1 MKILDRYILIT
12 YLKTFFSVFIILM
25 LIFVLQSVWLYIN
38 ELAGKDLEL
47 DIIAKFLLY
56 VSPRII
62 VLVLPLTILLSSIM
76 VFGSFAENYEFAAMK
91 STGISLQRAMRSLGV
106 FIFGLSII
114 TFFFANNVIPSAE
127 FNFYNLRRNIAKKK
141 PAMAIAKGQFN
152 QVGDLINIKVKDK
165 SGDRGQYLEEVIVH
179 KKKNKNDGNHT
190 TIIAETGELISHDD
204 SNVLEL
210 VLFNGN
216 YYEQLQPKNRD
227 TREKNRPFVKSTF
240 EKNTFYIDLAQIDN
254 VDFDNKTVTARYSML
269 NIKELDYTIDSIKIN
284 KKNNIDK
291 LAFELYGRTSAP
303 GLNLNIEKK
312 DIDTVYQGNNVMELF
327 TIGQKAQLVG
337 NAISSVNS
345 TLNNIIQP
353 KKRTQVG
360 FDKNLN
366 KHIISYY
373 EKFALAI
380 ACIILFFIGAPLGA
394 LIKKGGIGLPIVI
407 AIVLFL
413 TYHFIGI
420 AAKNSAEDNS
430 IDPVIASWLSTIIML
445 PLSIYL
451 TNRATK
457 DRSLFE
463 LDGILL
469 PIKNILTKEATVAP
483 LNPNAYLDESS
494 SEYENIKGYSDKKL
508 IDIVKNYRQYD
519 LDESYRN
526 SSVKILNTRGI
537 TEEELRFGG
546 NLKNENYENALRY
559 KDSYVENSRLTHK
572 LYFIYIIPLL
582 SGLVLNNNGFPVL
595 GKVLIV
601 IGGISAILF
610 LITLAKSFLS
620 QVNFYKLLNR
630 NISSNIFIII
640 LVGIPLY
647 FLYFNFYKKK
657 MKEDLKQI
665 R

>member
-1 MKILDRYILIT
+1 
-12 YLKTFFSVFIILM
+12 M

-106 FIFGLSII
+106 FIFGLSIV
-114 TFFFANNVIPSAE
+114 TFFFANNVIPTAE
-127 FNFYNLRRNIAKKK
+127 FNFYNLRKNIAKKK

-152 QVGDLINIKVKDK
+152 QIGDLINIKVKDK

-179 KKKNKNDGNHT
+179 KKKNKTDGNHT
-190 TIIAETGELISHDD
+190 VIIAETGELISHDD
-204 SNVLEL
+204 SDVLEL
-210 VLFNGN
+210 VLFNGR
-216 YYEQLQPKNRD
+216 YHEELQPKDRNKRV
-227 TREKNRPFVKSTF
+227 KNRPFVKSTF

-254 VDFDNKTVTARYSML
+254 VDFENKDVTARYSML
-269 NIKELDYTIDSIKIN
+269 NIKELDYTIDSLKVK
-284 KKNNIDK
+284 KKNDFDK
-291 LAFELYGRTSAP
+291 LAFDLYGRSSAP
-303 GLNLNIEKK
+303 TLNTNLVKGSVDQNFES
-312 DIDTVYQGNNVMELF
+312 GNLMDLIQSNTTKSQIV
-327 TIGQKAQLVG
+327 Q
-337 NAISSVNS
+337 NALSSVNVS
-345 TLNNIIQP
+345 LQTINN
-353 KKRTQVG
+353 KKKSGTN

-366 KHIISYY
+366 KHIIAYY

-407 AIVLFL
+407 AIILFL

-420 AAKNSAEDNS
+420 FAKNSAEDSS
-430 IDPVIASWLSTIIML
+430 IDPILASWISTIIML

-457 DRSLFE
+457 DRALFE
-463 LDGILL
+463 LDSILI
-469 PIKNILTKEATVAP
+469 PIKNILTKEITVAP
-483 LNPNAYLDESS
+483 LDPNVFLDKNST
-494 SEYENIKGYSDKKL
+494 EYENIKGYSDKKL

-519 LDESYRN
+519 LDQSYRN
-526 SSVKILNTRGI
+526 SSIKILNARGI

-546 NLKNENYENALRY
+546 NLQNENYENALRY
-559 KDSYVENSRLTHK
+559 NAAYTENSQLSFK
-572 LYFIYIIPLL
+572 LYFMYIIPLL
-582 SGLVLNNNGFPVL
+582 TGLVLNNNGFPTL

-601 IGGISAILF
+601 IGAIVAVVF
-610 LITLAKSFLS
+610 LITLSKSFMN
-620 QVNFYKLLNR
+620 QVNFYKLLNK
-630 NISSNIFIII
+630 NISSNILILI

-647 FLYFNFYKKK
+647 FLYFSFYKKK
-657 MKEDLKQI
+657 IKEDLKQI

>member
-1 MKILDRYILIT
+1 M
-12 YLKTFFSVFIILM
+12 FIILM

-179 KKKNKNDGNHT
+179 KKKNKNDVYHT
-190 TIIAETGELISHDD
+190 TITAETGELISHDD

-216 YYEQLQPKNRD
+216 YYEKLQPKDYNQR
-227 TREKNRPFVKSTF
+227 TKNLPFVKSTF

-254 VDFDNKTVTARYSML
+254 VDFENKTVTARYSML
-269 NIKELDYTIDSIKIN
+269 NINELTYTIDSLKIK
-284 KKNNIDK
+284 KKNDYDK
-291 LAFELYGRTSAP
+291 LAFDLYARTSAP
-303 GLNLNIEKK
+303 TLNLNVNQKNVNTIFSKESVIDVLKKNLEKK
-312 DIDTVYQGNNVMELF
+312 QSIQ
-327 TIGQKAQLVG
+327 
-337 NAISSVNS
+337 NALSSINTSLATISSKLKNQGIE
-345 TLNNIIQP
+345 N
-353 KKRTQVG
+353 
-360 FDKNLN
+360 KNLN
-366 KHIISYY
+366 KHIIAYY
-373 EKFALAI
+373 EKFALAF

-526 SSVKILNTRGI
+526 SSIKILNSRGI

-559 KDSYVENSRLTHK
+559 KDSYVENSKLTHK

>member
-1 MKILDRYILIT
+1 
-12 YLKTFFSVFIILM
+12 M

-114 TFFFANNVIPSAE
+114 TFFFANNVIPTAE
-127 FNFYNLRRNIAKKK
+127 FNFYNLRKNIAKKK

-152 QVGDLINIKVKDK
+152 QIGDLINIKVKDK

-179 KKKNKNDGNHT
+179 KKKNKTDGNYT
-190 TIIAETGELISHDD
+190 VINAEDGELISHDD
-204 SNVLEL
+204 SDVLEL
-210 VLFNGN
+210 VLFNGR
-216 YYEQLQPKNRD
+216 YHEDLQPKDYQQR
-227 TREKNRPFVKSTF
+227 TKNRPFVKSTF

-254 VDFDNKTVTARYSML
+254 VDFENKDVTARYSML
-269 NIKELDYTIDSIKIN
+269 NINELDYTIDSLKVE
-284 KKNNIDK
+284 KKNSFDK
-291 LAFELYGRTSAP
+291 LAFDLYARTSAP
-303 GLNLNIEKK
+303 TLNSNIEKNEVNPEIEK
-312 DIDTVYQGNNVMELF
+312 GNFMELF
-327 TIGQKAQLVG
+327 ENNLKKAQLVELAT
-337 NAISSVNS
+337 NSVNS
-345 TLNNIIQP
+345 SIQIIKSKQ
-353 KKRTQVG
+353 KSQTS

-366 KHIISYY
+366 KHIIAYY
-373 EKFALAI
+373 DKFALAI

-394 LIKKGGIGLPIVI
+394 LIKKGGIGLPIVV
-407 AIVLFL
+407 AIIFFL

-420 AAKNSAEDNS
+420 FAKNSAEDNS
-430 IDPVIASWLSTIIML
+430 IDPILASWLSTIIML

-457 DRSLFE
+457 DRPLFE
-463 LDGILL
+463 LDGFLA
-469 PIKNILTKEATVAP
+469 PIKTILTKEATIAP
-483 LNPNAYLDESS
+483 LDSNVFLDKNS
-494 SEYENIKGYSDKKL
+494 SEYEKIKGYSDKKL

-526 SSVKILNTRGI
+526 SSIKILNARGI

-546 NLKNENYENALRY
+546 NLRNENYENALRY
-559 KDSYVENSRLTHK
+559 KAAYVENSRLSFK

-582 SGLVLNNNGFPVL
+582 AGLILNNNGFPTL
-595 GKVLIV
+595 GKILIV
-601 IGGISAILF
+601 FGAISATLF
-610 LITLAKSFLS
+610 LITLAKSFIS
-620 QVNFYKLLNR
+620 QVSFNKLLDR
-630 NISSNIFIII
+630 NTTSNVFILI

>member
-1 MKILDRYILIT
+1 M
-12 YLKTFFSVFIILM
+12 FIILM

-76 VFGSFAENYEFAAMK
+76 VFGGFAENYEFAAMK

-114 TFFFANNVIPSAE
+114 TFFFANNVIPTAE
-127 FNFYNLRRNIAKKK
+127 FNFYNLRKNIAKKK

-152 QVGDLINIKVKDK
+152 QIGDLINIKVKNK
-165 SGDRGQYLEEVIVH
+165 TGDRGQYLEGVIVH
-179 KKKNKNDGNHT
+179 KKNDANDGNW
-190 TIIAETGELISHDD
+190 IVINAETGELISHDD
-204 SNVLEL
+204 SDVLEL
-210 VLFNGN
+210 VLFNGR
-216 YYEQLQPKNRD
+216 YHEQLQPKD
-227 TREKNRPFVKSTF
+227 YQQKTKNRPFVKSTF

-254 VDFDNKTVTARYSML
+254 VDFENKTVTARYSML
-269 NIKELDYTIDSIKIN
+269 NINELAYTIDSLKT
-284 KKNNIDK
+284 KKKKDYDK
-291 LAFELYGRTSAP
+291 LAFDLYAQSSAP
-303 GLNLNIEKK
+303 TLNTNIDIENVNTEFKK
-312 DIDTVYQGNNVMELF
+312 ESVIDVFNNNRE
-327 TIGQKAQLVG
+327 KAQTVQ
-337 NAISSVNS
+337 NALGTINS
-345 TLNNIIQP
+345 GINIINNKLKNQAT
-353 KKRTQVG
+353 K
-360 FDKNLN
+360 DKNLN

-407 AIVLFL
+407 AVVLFL

-420 AAKNSAEDNS
+420 LAKNSAEDNS
-430 IDPVIASWLSTIIML
+430 INPILATWTSTIIML

-457 DRSLFE
+457 DRALFE
-463 LDGILL
+463 LDSMLEPL
-469 PIKNILTKEATVAP
+469 KNMLTKGITNDSTDETA
-483 LNPNAYLDESS
+483 LLDENS
-494 SEYENIKGYSDKKL
+494 SEYEKIKSYSDKKL

-526 SSVKILNTRGI
+526 TSINILNTRGI

-546 NLKNENYENALRY
+546 NLRNENYENALRY
-559 KDSYVENSRLTHK
+559 KNSYVENSQLSFK

-582 SGLVLNNNGFPVL
+582 AGLILNNNGFPTL

-601 IGGISAILF
+601 IGAISVILF
-610 LITLAKSFLS
+610 LITLIKSFMN
-620 QVNFYKLLNR
+620 QVNFNKLLDR
-630 NISSNIFIII
+630 NIISNIFILI

-647 FLYFNFYKKK
+647 PLYFNFYKKK